1 MMPPPPPPGLATDA
15 QDADPEWCTRVR
27 GAPLA
32 PVEDLPMPSF
42 LSAAMKLAAPA
53 YVRMNAGTAPGGL
66 LSNSEPAKV
75 YPLASSAYKQQLA
88 QDAMPEMPKPTKKK
102 ETRSLTV
109 KICNAPTSWGEEDVP
124 ALVEALGLKK
134 THIRYSAIR
143 RSSKQRSGDKSR
155 QAYVSFCTKELAQ
168 QFTDAL
174 TLGAAAGTIGPLEIG
189 TMNEH
194 EHTKVETRYRKIM
207 NQLKNIGMSKEWS
220 YSTATT
226 IRL

>member
-1 MMPPPPPPGLATDA
+1 
-15 QDADPEWCTRVR
+15 
-27 GAPLA
+27 
-32 PVEDLPMPSF
+32 MPSF
-42 LSAAMKLAAPA
+42 ISAAMKLATPA
-53 YVRMNAGTAPGGL
+53 YVRMNAGNAPGGL
-66 LSNSEPAKV
+66 LSVSEPAKV
-75 YPLASSAYKQQLA
+75 YPLASSTYKQQLA
-88 QDAMPEMPKPTKKK
+88 HEAMPKKSKTMKKK
-102 ETRSLTV
+102 ETRNLTV
-109 KICNAPTSWGEEDVP
+109 KICNAPTSWVEEDVP

-143 RSSKQRSGDKSR
+143 RSSKQHSGAQSR

-168 QFTDAL
+168 QFADAF

-189 TMNEH
+189 SMDEH

-226 IRL
+226 LRL